1 MWIKCQTGISPF
13 KQPTYAS
20 LHTGFIMKGVSNYSA
35 QCSLKNGMCVFAC
48 IFKEVQKSD
57 GEADGLG
64 MGMSVAQAKERAQQK
79 RAVKKAPT
87 MDWKKRNELFS
98 SL

>member
-1 MWIKCQTGISPF
+1 
-13 KQPTYAS
+13 
-20 LHTGFIMKGVSNYSA
+20 
-35 QCSLKNGMCVFAC
+35 MC
-48 IFKEVQKSD
+48 FKEVQKSD

-79 RAVKKAPT
+79 RAVKKAPP
-87 MDWKKRNELFS
+87 MDWRKRNELFS

>member
-1 MWIKCQTGISPF
+1 MLRCLNF
-13 KQPTYAS
+13 KNTPPQHS
-20 LHTGFIMKGVSNYSA
+20 LENS
-35 QCSLKNGMCVFAC
+35 MCVFAC
-48 IFKEVQKSD
+48 VFKEVQKSD
-57 GEADGLG
+57 GEADSLG

-87 MDWKKRNELFS
+87 MDWRKRNELFS